1 MTAILPKFKETVTSG
16 ILDMQTTTPHK
27 QPVGS
32 HSQPPALSIITSE
45 PPASG
50 MCTTPGIA
58 RPVGLGIEPN
68 INSKILANECK
79 MFIPFP
85 EVSGT

>member
-1 MTAILPKFKETVTSG
+1 MTAILPKFKKTVTSG

-32 HSQPPALSIITSE
+32 HSQPPVLSIITSE

-68 INSKILANECK
+68 INSKILANE
-79 MFIPFP
+79 
-85 EVSGT
+85 